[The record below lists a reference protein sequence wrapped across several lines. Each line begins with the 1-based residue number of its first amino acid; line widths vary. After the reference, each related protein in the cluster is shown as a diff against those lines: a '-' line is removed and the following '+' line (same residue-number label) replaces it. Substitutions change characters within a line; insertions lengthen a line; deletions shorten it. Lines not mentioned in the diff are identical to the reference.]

1 MEQKKANGGKAASRK
16 RRRRITLDEYRE
28 KFLQVPKINDRKPV
42 FVSSDVRDALDR
54 IVRYFGDRGMS
65 VSGLVENLSRH
76 HLEIYEKNLEMWRK
90 L

>member
-1 MEQKKANGGKAASRK
+1 MEQKKANGGKAAPRR

-28 KFLQVPKINDRKPV
+28 NFLQVPKINDRKPV

-54 IVRYFGDRGMS
+54 IVRYFGGRGMS